1 MDQFE
6 LFGIVLAQPEKPL
19 VFLTQFILSV
29 AVFGLIARPMAR
41 PWLDTLDV
49 RTVMMILL
57 LPHAFRHIGLSFLV
71 PGLVTDDIPAFFA
84 VTAGYGD
91 LMSAL
96 LAMGALLALR
106 RRSAI
111 AVPLI
116 WVFSVVGIVDLVNAL
131 RQAEAVMHFQ
141 ASWYIPTFIVPLLL
155 VTHAM
160 IVTRLVRQQAPLVR
174 ELTIDGT
181 DHQPAS

>member
-1 MDQFE
+1 MEQIE
-6 LFGIVLAQPEKPL
+6 IFGIVLAQPEKPL

-29 AVFGLIARPMAR
+29 AAFGLIARPMVR

-49 RTVMMILL
+49 RTVLMILL

-71 PGLVTDDIPAFFA
+71 SGLVTDDIPTFFA

-91 LMSAL
+91 LLSAL
-96 LAMGALLALR
+96 LAMGALLALQR
-106 RRSAI
+106 QGAI

-116 WVFSVVGIVDLVNAL
+116 WIFSVVGIVDLVNAL

-141 ASWYIPTFIVPLLL
+141 SSWYIPTFIVPLLL
-155 VTHAM
+155 ITHAM
-160 IVTRLVRQQAPLVR
+160 IVARLPRLGGS
-174 ELTIDGT
+174 LK
-181 DHQPAS
+181 